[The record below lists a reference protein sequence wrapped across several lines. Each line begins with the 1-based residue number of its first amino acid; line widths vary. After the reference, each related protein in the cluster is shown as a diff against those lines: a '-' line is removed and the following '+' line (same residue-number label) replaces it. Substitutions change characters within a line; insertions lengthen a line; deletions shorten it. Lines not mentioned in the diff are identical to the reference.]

1 MIAVGVVVPAGVADA
16 VRDVTGIGALGQTL
30 PTVGGFSNLS
40 FRVVIENRLSVV
52 KAATVPVK
60 RADLRREAKVL
71 GVLSGVDEYT
81 LPIPKIVAHGD
92 HGDWTVTVFDEL
104 PGENGLTFLSRR
116 SLGYVRQRCVVL
128 ARLLQAV
135 QAAAPQPLRDL
146 DLDIASR
153 VGALVQFVTDGLAPS
168 AETEQMLAALS
179 SPAVG
184 RGISLVHGDFG
195 MHNVMWD
202 VDVRRV
208 RVGGLLDWEFAGW
221 GSPLT
226 DVAWLW
232 WTFQFRRIAKEF
244 WPHFVH
250 AYGRVAL
257 LALGFE
263 SNVILDLVRVQM
275 IQLLSRTD
283 PESAARAEWLRRWRA
298 IDTLSLPLLPE

>member
-1 MIAVGVVVPAGVADA
+1 MIAIGVVVPAGVVDA
-16 VRDVTGIGALGQTL
+16 VRDVTGIAALGPTL

-40 FRVVIENRLSVV
+40 FRVVIANRLSVV
-52 KAATVPVK
+52 KAATMPLK
-60 RADLRREAKVL
+60 RADLRREAR
-71 GVLSGVDEYT
+71 VLSVLNTYDNQSIPT
-81 LPIPKIVAHGD
+81 PKIVAHGD
-92 HGDWTVTVFDEL
+92 HGDWTVTVFDEV

-135 QAAAPQPLRDL
+135 QNAAPQPLRDV

-153 VGALVQFVTDGLAPS
+153 VAALVPFVTEGLVPG
-168 AETEQMLAALS
+168 AESEQMLAALA

-221 GSPLT
+221 GSPLS
-226 DVAWLW
+226 DVGWLW
-232 WTFQFRRIAKEF
+232 WTFQFRGIAHEF
-244 WPHFVH
+244 WPLFVE

-257 LALGFE
+257 QAIGFE
-263 SNVILDLVRVQM
+263 SSAILDLVRVQM
-275 IQLLSRTD
+275 IQLLSRSD
-283 PESAARAEWLRRWRA
+283 PESSARAEWLRRWRA
-298 IDTLSLPLLPE
+298 LDTLPLPTLQV

>member
-1 MIAVGVVVPAGVADA
+1 MIAVGVVVPAGVVDA
-16 VRDVTGIGALGQTL
+16 VRDVTGIGALGPTL

-40 FRVVIENRLSVV
+40 FRVVIANRLSVV
-52 KAATVPVK
+52 KAATVPLK

-71 GVLSGVDEYT
+71 SVLHDYDIYS
-81 LPIPKIVAHGD
+81 LPTARVVAHGD
-92 HGDWTVTVFDEL
+92 HGDWTVTVFDEV

-135 QAAAPQPLRDL
+135 QKASPQLRDH
-146 DLDIASR
+146 DLDIATR
-153 VGALVQFVTDGLAPS
+153 VGGLAAFVTDRIAPGPES
-168 AETEQMLAALS
+168 EQMLNALAS
-179 SPAVG
+179 SAVG
-184 RGISLVHGDFG
+184 RGMSLVHGDFG

-232 WTFQFRRIAKEF
+232 WTLQFRGIAHEF
-244 WPHFVH
+244 WPLFVD

-257 LALGFE
+257 QAIGFEPNAVLAL
-263 SNVILDLVRVQM
+263 VRIQM

-283 PESAARAEWLRRWRA
+283 AESSARAEWLRRWRA
-298 IDTLSLPLLPE
+298 LDAMPLPVLPD